1 MFAPIVIQKGCPPRT
16 TKESGIGQC
25 AMCERVN
32 LFMRHWIDRHVQW
45 QSENLSLIVHNTAL
59 SKKFHA
65 SHSIFQI
72 RRNACEIQNFRHTSQ
87 IRS

>member
-1 MFAPIVIQKGCPPRT
+1 MFAPIVIQKGCRPPRT
-16 TKESGIGQC
+16 TKESRIGQC
-25 AMCERVN
+25 APRELIFSCTIG
-32 LFMRHWIDRHVQW
+32 LIVQW